1 MDSNSSRQETIH
13 WFLAFP
19 NNWATL
25 FMLKSGFSTLAANS
39 YKFLTG
45 ETLPDNCDVYGQT
58 EPYFKSYSEIKDCKK
73 FIVWR
78 DPIDRCISIY
88 NEMKCNPKS
97 HAALRPL
104 VNMESIYHFIH
115 DYIKCREVHTL
126 TLTWYLEYLGLDVNE
141 FLFVDISKLEDFS
154 RNELGFTDIWKV
166 RNRYD
171 SREKVPEATKSLFRN
186 SSPLK
191 RHFHNDYLLYKNV
204 QHY

>member
-1 MDSNSSRQETIH
+1 MDSIPSPQETIH

-45 ETLPDNCDVYGQT
+45 ETLPEDCEVYDRT
-58 EPYFKSYSEIKDCKK
+58 EPYFKSYSEIKHCKK

-88 NEMKCNPKS
+88 NELKCNPRS
-97 HAALRPL
+97 HAALRGL
-104 VNMESIYHFIH
+104 VNLDSVHLFINC
-115 DYIKCREVHTL
+115 YTRCREVHTL
-126 TLTWYLEYLGLDVNE
+126 TLTWYLDYIGLNPNE
-141 FLFVDISKLEDFS
+141 FLFVDIGKLEEFS
-154 RNELGFTDIWKV
+154 RNELGVIGDWKV
-166 RNRYD
+166 RNKNNSD
-171 SREKVPEATKSLFRN
+171 ELSESIKQLFRN
-186 SSPLK
+186 SSVLK

>member
-1 MDSNSSRQETIH
+1 MDSISSRQETIH

-45 ETLPDNCDVYGQT
+45 ETLPDDCDIYGQA
-58 EPYFKSYSEIKDCKK
+58 ERYFRSYSDIKDCKK

-115 DYIKCREVHTL
+115 DYIRCREVHTL
-126 TLTWYLEYLGLDVNE
+126 TLTWYLEYLELDVNE
-141 FLFVDISKLEDFS
+141 FLFVDISELYHALKGVIFSLRRPDLLWMITSSAVALNSVSVISRCSVGTKLNF
-154 RNELGFTDIWKV
+154 
-166 RNRYD
+166 
-171 SREKVPEATKSLFRN
+171 
-186 SSPLK
+186 
-191 RHFHNDYLLYKNV
+191 
-204 QHY
+204 